1 MNKKVIYFI
10 IVLLLVIVGIEIA
23 YILINQSK
31 NSNIT
36 KEEYNFSLDNSNKYE
51 VTTDTRFKTMLN
63 DGGSHTSIYYQIDL
77 DKNIVNKVIYNYKAN
92 LMGTPSS
99 SEKIEYTKE
108 INNKLAN
115 EISTILKEAIT
126 KDDIN
131 DTNNYSPITLK
142 TLNTEKNIY
151 NTNTINNINTILSKI
166 DDYNK

>member
-131 DTNNYSPITLK
+131 GTNNYSPFTIK
-142 TLNTEKNIY
+142 NLNTEKNIY
-151 NTNTINNINTILSKI
+151 NANTINNINTILSKI
-166 DDYNK
+166 DDYNN